1 MAKYDGSAIGV
12 GEFLVYMKVT
22 LMLLWLKVFLFLP
35 EWPQVGHSQRVGPPE
50 VVIPLRVTPTGRGM
64 KLQGWLC
71 YKLHFGGQRHVVH
84 MKVKKNFLSK
94 NFPVFT
100 YADTGVL
107 LEDQPFVQD
116 DCYYRGYVEGDPES
130 LVSLNNCFGG
140 FQGMLQT
147 NDIVY
152 EIEPKRFSTAFEHLI
167 YKLDNEETNFSYFRC
182 GLTDEEIA
190 GQLKFQ
196 ESINSTLKQSS
207 YAGWWTHSYFLEVA
221 VVVDHSRYLHHGSNA
236 SLVQKEVFLV
246 LNVVSDVL
254 KTLDLE
260 LLLMGIEIWT
270 ERSLVA
276 LGGGIRKALDEFCKW
291 KENGLQNRV
300 PHDLAHIF
308 VKRHYGNTIGWS
320 FIGTVCSD
328 RYSCG
333 IESFHNEGVST
344 LSHVVIHETSHVLG
358 MNHDNTNL
366 CKCAASRC
374 IMFPYVGV
382 TTKYTNCSYADY
394 WNLVHRR
401 HCLYIAPDPLTVLRE
416 TRCGNSVVE
425 EGEEC
430 DCGPVKKC
438 TADPCCQLNCTMTA
452 GVNCSSGLC
461 CHNCRFMPSGTVC
474 RKVENECDLPEW
486 CNGTSSQ
493 CPEDVYMQDGTS
505 CTGGGYCYEKRCNE
519 RNEQC
524 RQIFGQEARSANVSC
539 YRAVNT
545 RGDRFGNCGIT
556 ASSYEKCNMSDSLCG
571 RIQCENVKGLP
582 LMRGHTTLHWTKIN
596 NNTCWGVDYHHG
608 IRTADIGDVKDGT
621 MCGPQNICISRKC
634 VSSST
639 LPRFCSPQFC
649 SLRGIC
655 NNRHHCHCDPKW
667 DPPTCQQK
675 GRGGSVDSGP
685 PPASQAEERV
695 EKSNPLPYLLIPLL
709 LLLLCLLLLLLLFM
723 RRKKTDDKAEKPVP
737 TDDKAEKPVPTDAK
751 AEMPVPTDAKAE
763 TPVPTDA
770 KAETPV
776 PTDAKAETPVPPK
789 TE

>member
-221 VVVDHSRYLHHGSNA
+221 VVVDHSRYLHHGSNT

-308 VKRHYGNTIGWS
+308 VKKHYGNTIGWS

-333 IESFHNEGVST
+333 IESFHDEGVST

-524 RQIFGQEARSANVSC
+524 RQIFGQEARSANNDMICNGICCCHYTVPCSKAVSAFHSEAIQTTYQMTFIELKLDHAFATRQPASDPARSLLNKKGPAMVSPFTVLVFLVFWDTGLAALTETHGDKDSPAC
-539 YRAVNT
+539 YNCVRKLKDQEETQMPKGKNHVLQTICLKLRKKGTVCLEMMERQSVLALDVVATVTLAVNW
-545 RGDRFGNCGIT
+545 DGNG
-556 ASSYEKCNMSDSLCG
+556 SPS
-571 RIQCENVKGLP
+571 V
-582 LMRGHTTLHWTKIN
+582 
-596 NNTCWGVDYHHG
+596 
-608 IRTADIGDVKDGT
+608 T
-621 MCGPQNICISRKC
+621 M
-634 VSSST
+634 
-639 LPRFCSPQFC
+639 
-649 SLRGIC
+649 
-655 NNRHHCHCDPKW
+655 
-667 DPPTCQQK
+667 
-675 GRGGSVDSGP
+675 
-685 PPASQAEERV
+685 
-695 EKSNPLPYLLIPLL
+695 Y
-709 LLLLCLLLLLLLFM
+709 CL
-723 RRKKTDDKAEKPVP
+723 A
-737 TDDKAEKPVPTDAK
+737 A
-751 AEMPVPTDAKAE
+751 
-763 TPVPTDA
+763 
-770 KAETPV
+770 
-776 PTDAKAETPVPPK
+776 
-789 TE
+789 